1 MKEEVLSDQVNWES
15 LRNGDTGAFS
25 AIYNTYSK
33 ILLAYGRKVHNDR
46 QMIADAVQELF
57 TYLWTRRAH
66 LGETASVKFYLIKAL
81 RTIIIKELKKNERNS
96 EFKLEDHAI
105 VYTSREREIID
116 NESSDELQL
125 KIKNALGN
133 LSKREQEILYLK
145 YFTGANN
152 EEIAELLDIKYQ
164 SVKNTSFTALKKLRN
179 HFGND
184 RLNVLLF
191 SHLLLNYQNIL

>member
-1 MKEEVLSDQVNWES
+1 MKEDILSDQVHWEA

-25 AIYNTYSK
+25 ALYNAYSK

-46 QMIADAVQELF
+46 QLIADAVQELF
-57 TYLWTRRAH
+57 TYLWTRRSH

-81 RTIIIKELKKNERNS
+81 RTIIIKELKKGERIS
-96 EFKLEDHAI
+96 EFNLEEHAV
-105 VYTSREREIID
+105 VYSSREREIID

-125 KIKNALGN
+125 KIKNALAD

-145 YFTGANN
+145 YFSGANN

-164 SVKNTSFTALKKLRN
+164 SVKNTSFAALKKLRK

-184 RLNVLLF
+184 RLNVLLLT
-191 SHLLLNYQNIL
+191 HLLLNYQNIL